1 MLLCCVGV
9 DDEPPLP
16 LPPPPHAA
24 SIAEIAPANNSL
36 DEFEFMVSP
45 PKNPEL
51 QLFRRRD
58 AAVASSAIDSHN
70 GAANS
75 ALTNSFLFAR
85 VAQNGDSER
94 RIIMRIKSDQILIV
108 GGGLIGLATAHALL
122 ERGESVHVLEALPQL
137 GQGTSFANGGLI
149 TPSMAEPWNAPGASR
164 HFAASLMDPAAPMKL
179 RPLALP
185 GLLRW
190 GLRFLRHST
199 PKRYRRATEASFR
212 LAMLSVRE
220 TRSWRERLNLA
231 YDGRASGSLSLFRS
245 GSSMQEQLEM
255 SQHLQPL
262 GLRFAKLDAG
272 GTITIEPM
280 LADIADEIVGALH
293 FPDDEVGD
301 SHALCRALGESIVAR
316 GGTIDPQRRVSRI
329 FVRARRVQGIEADGA
344 RVPVERVIVAAG
356 VGSVRLLQSAGVRI
370 SVAPAKGYSLTVDFS
385 GRAVLPSLPVSDR
398 IRHVVLTPLGRRL
411 RIAGTAEF
419 TGEDLRMRPERIAP
433 LAEALRELYPRL
445 AREVDPHTGIP
456 WTGLRPVSA
465 DGLPFIGPTR
475 VAGLYVN
482 AGHGAL
488 GLTLAAGSATLLA
501 DLLHGAPPA
510 VDPAPYSPLR
520 G

>member
-1 MLLCCVGV
+1 
-9 DDEPPLP
+9 
-16 LPPPPHAA
+16 
-24 SIAEIAPANNSL
+24 
-36 DEFEFMVSP
+36 
-45 PKNPEL
+45 
-51 QLFRRRD
+51 
-58 AAVASSAIDSHN
+58 
-70 GAANS
+70 
-75 ALTNSFLFAR
+75 
-85 VAQNGDSER
+85 
-94 RIIMRIKSDQILIV
+94 MRIKPDQILII

-122 ERGESVHVLEALPQL
+122 ERGESVHLLEAERQPGL
-137 GQGTSFANGGLI
+137 GASFANGGLL
-149 TPSMAEPWNAPGASR
+149 TPSMSEPWNAPGAGR
-164 HFAASLMDPAAPMKL
+164 HFAASLTDPAAPMKL

-185 GLLRW
+185 GLVRW

-199 PKRYRRATEASFR
+199 PERYRRATEASFR
-212 LAMLSVRE
+212 LAILSVRE

-231 YDGRASGSLSLFRS
+231 YDGRKSGSLSLFRA
-245 GSSMQEQLEM
+245 GSSMHEQLAM

-272 GTITIEPM
+272 GAISIEPM

-301 SHALCRALGESIVAR
+301 AHALCTALGGSILAR
-316 GGTIDPQRRVSRI
+316 GGTINPQRRVSRI
-329 FVRARRVQGIEADGA
+329 IVRARRVQGVETDGE
-344 RVPVERVIVAAG
+344 RVPAMRVIVAAG

-385 GRAVLPSLPVSDR
+385 GRAVLPALPVSDR
-398 IRHVVLTPLGRRL
+398 VRHVVLTPLGQRL

-419 TGEDLRMRPERIAP
+419 TGEDLRVRPERIAP
-433 LAEALRELYPRL
+433 LAAALRELYPRL
-445 AREVDPHTGIP
+445 AREVDPDRGIP
-456 WTGLRPVSA
+456 WAGLRPVSA
-465 DGLPFIGPTR
+465 DGLPFVGPTR

-501 DLLHGAPPA
+501 DLLRGAPPA